1 MPPRHNDDT
10 VSHPIGNGFRQL
22 RQIAAAGL
30 RRGEQGRGRIV
41 GALIQHHAAKPYSGQ
56 QRRQRLTDV
65 PPAENIAPA
74 ALLQL
79 HGKAA
84 LGSGRF
90 RHRQKRPPPAVFVIL
105 YPQGAVPVLA
115 RSNPRRLGQRQVT
128 RLPPQQQNLLLA
140 AVFPAHMAQLLRR
153 KTLVPVLPHGR
164 PAAQHF
170 HPRPHNVM
178 LRLPAA
184 YCPGRLPGGQ
194 HQQRPRGTRRR
205 PAAPRHK
212 GSHCRLPRTQRPA
225 QQLQSLSHG
234 ILSSHAPHQGG
245 SLRPQGRRPASG
257 GPPRGLRPRPPP
269 PLAGRRAPCGRPGPL
284 QALRESRPCGCS
296 SYSSVTGTTCP
307 KLTAFMPVTLRM
319 TPSWH
324 TTMIFSACPS

>member
-1 MPPRHNDDT
+1 M
-10 VSHPIGNGFRQL
+10 
-22 RQIAAAGL
+22 
-30 RRGEQGRGRIV
+30 
-41 GALIQHHAAKPYSGQ
+41 
-56 QRRQRLTDV
+56 

-90 RHRQKRPPPAVFVIL
+90 RHRQKRPPPAVFIIV

-115 RSNPRRLGQRQVT
+115 RSSPRRLGQRQVT

-170 HPRPHNVM
+170 HPRPHYVM

-184 YCPGRLPGGQ
+184 YRPGRLPGGQ

-212 GSHCRLPRTQRPA
+212 GSHRRLARTQRPA

-234 ILSSHAPHQGG
+234 ILSSQAPHQGAVYGRRVGGPPPAALRAG
-245 SLRPQGRRPASG
+245 SARATRRPARG
-257 GPPRGLRPRPPP
+257 G
-269 PLAGRRAPCGRPGPL
+269 GRPAAAPAPRRPSGEAAPAAAPL
-284 QALRESRPCGCS
+284 IPA
-296 SYSSVTGTTCP
+296 
-307 KLTAFMPVTLRM
+307 
-319 TPSWH
+319 
-324 TTMIFSACPS
+324 

>member
-1 MPPRHNDDT
+1 M
-10 VSHPIGNGFRQL
+10 
-22 RQIAAAGL
+22 
-30 RRGEQGRGRIV
+30 
-41 GALIQHHAAKPYSGQ
+41 
-56 QRRQRLTDV
+56 
-65 PPAENIAPA
+65 
-74 ALLQL
+74 
-79 HGKAA
+79 
-84 LGSGRF
+84 
-90 RHRQKRPPPAVFVIL
+90 
-105 YPQGAVPVLA
+105 A
-115 RSNPRRLGQRQVT
+115 RSSPRRLGQRQVT

-212 GSHCRLPRTQRPA
+212 GSHRRLPRTQRPA

-234 ILSSHAPHQGG
+234 ILSSQAPHQGG

-257 GPPRGLRPRPPP
+257 GPPRGLRPRP
-269 PLAGRRAPCGRPGPL
+269 RRPARGGGRPAAAPAPRRPSGEAAPAAAPL
-284 QALRESRPCGCS
+284 IPA
-296 SYSSVTGTTCP
+296 
-307 KLTAFMPVTLRM
+307 
-319 TPSWH
+319 
-324 TTMIFSACPS
+324 